1 MNNPDLEGRP
11 VFELT
16 KARDPDSKVLGM
28 YIKNFTIWTYLCYI
42 NL

>member
-16 KARDPDSKVLGM
+16 KARDPDSKVGGTLLT
-28 YIKNFTIWTYLCYI
+28 KFKKVDLCYI
-42 NL
+42 SI